1 MSNPV
6 ASDLMERQLPTLS
19 PETPIQDAVGLL
31 LRKRISGAPVVD
43 PDQHLVGFLS
53 EKDCLK
59 ILTAEAFDGVPRGDV
74 AAYMTRD
81 VQTITTETNLF
92 DIVSRFLATPFRRL
106 PVVDSDGCLL
116 GQVTRA
122 GALGAIGSVQDNSYM
137 YGTADQSP
145 PTDDEMQGVDSAMR
159 RARGA

>member
-6 ASDLMERQLPTLS
+6 ASDLMQRQLPTLS
-19 PETPIQDAVGLL
+19 PETPIQEAVDLL

-43 PDQHLVGFLS
+43 PDQRLVGFLS

-59 ILTAEAFDGVPRGDV
+59 ILTAEAFDGVPGAEV
-74 AAYMTRD
+74 AAYMTRE
-81 VQTITTETNLF
+81 VQSITAETGLF

-106 PVVDSDGCLL
+106 PVVDPDGRLL

-122 GALGAIGSVQDNSYM
+122 GALAAIPSVQDNSYM

-145 PTDDEMQGVDSAMR
+145 PTDDEMAGVDSAMR
-159 RARGA
+159 RARRA

>member
-6 ASDLMERQLPTLS
+6 ASDLMERQLPTLT
-19 PETPIQDAVGLL
+19 PETPIQDAVDVL
-31 LRKRISGAPVVD
+31 LRKRISGAPVVA
-43 PDQHLVGFLS
+43 PDQRLVGFLS

-59 ILTAEAFDGVPRGDV
+59 ILTAEAFDGVPEGDV
-74 AAYMTRD
+74 AAYMTRN
-81 VQTITTETNLF
+81 VQSIDAETGLF

-106 PVVDSDGCLL
+106 PVVDPDGRLL

-122 GALGAIGSVQDNSYM
+122 GALGAIRGVQDNSYM
-137 YGTADQSP
+137 YGTADQCP
-145 PTDDEMQGVDSAMR
+145 PTDDEMPGVDSAMR